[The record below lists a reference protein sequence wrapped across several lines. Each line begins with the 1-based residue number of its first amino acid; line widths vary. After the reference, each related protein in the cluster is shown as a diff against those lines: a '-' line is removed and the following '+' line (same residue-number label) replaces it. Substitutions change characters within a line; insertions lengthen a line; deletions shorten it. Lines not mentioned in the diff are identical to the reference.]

1 MDQAIIDAA
10 YIKQANKLKSDARKL
25 LSSKSVNNVEVSGKQ
40 LNITNLIN
48 YRQRVRDCT

>member
-25 LSSKSVNNVEVSGKQ
+25 LSSKSVNNVEVSGNQ
-40 LNITNLIN
+40 FNITILII
-48 YRQRVRDCT
+48 YRQRVCDRT

>member
-25 LSSKSVNNVEVSGKQ
+25 LSSKSVNNVEVSGK
-40 LNITNLIN
+40 LIPHN
-48 YRQRVRDCT
+48 QPYKL